1 MTKKL
6 SEFKD
11 GFRNAVQSL
20 KGGEEGIYFWLLAD
34 GQTEKND
41 FAIVLGWTYDGDN
54 GCDNDTPFHKDG
66 YQLCAKIAYQSH
78 KNIMQC
84 DFDCD
89 WTMPYEPTE
98 GEVYDVDYFI
108 ESEDDIESAM
118 DYLLKCWDK
127 HKDEYMKMSDL
138 AA

>member
-20 KGGEEGIYFWLLAD
+20 KGGEEGTYFWWLAD
-34 GQTEKND
+34 GHTKKND
-41 FAIVLGWTYDGDN
+41 FAIVLGWTSDGDD
-54 GCDNDTPFHKDG
+54 CEDDTPFHKDG
-66 YQLCAKIAYQSH
+66 YQVCAKIAYQSH
-78 KNIMQC
+78 ENIMQC

-98 GEVYDVDYFI
+98 GEVCDADYFI
-108 ESEDDIESAM
+108 ESEDDIESAI
-118 DYLLKCWDK
+118 DFLLKDWDS
-127 HKDEYMKMSDL
+127 HKDEYKKMSDL